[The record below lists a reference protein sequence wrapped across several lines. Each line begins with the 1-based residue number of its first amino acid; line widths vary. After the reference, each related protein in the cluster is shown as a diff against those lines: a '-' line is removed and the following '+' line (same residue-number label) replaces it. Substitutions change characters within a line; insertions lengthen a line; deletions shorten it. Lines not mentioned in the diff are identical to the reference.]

1 MSTTSHQRSTS
12 QTWTSRRVGGAAL
25 TTVLLVLGALLF
37 GTVWSVIGIMALS
50 VTIGS
55 VVRTLLVL
63 GVLTLA
69 LVAGYRWSLGGP
81 RVLWIASGLI
91 AYLLLP
97 SAWVGKALIAT
108 AFGLSG
114 VAAWALDL
122 VVWTVAVVLI
132 VRSRP
137 EVHDNRIDTSGLR

>member
-1 MSTTSHQRSTS
+1 M
-12 QTWTSRRVGGAAL
+12 
-25 TTVLLVLGALLF
+25 LLVLGALLF
-37 GTVWSVIGIMALS
+37 GTVGSVIGIMALS

-69 LVAGYRWSLGGP
+69 LVTGYRWSLGGP
-81 RVLWIASGLI
+81 RALWIASGLI